1 MLERP
6 EFITHSQRLRFDLMF
21 LVVESRSLLRARIHV
36 AEQILKGLVDGIR
49 SEFLLL
55 LLGFSRYF
63 NRLVLR
69 STRWFGP
76 DHGAGVRS

>member
-6 EFITHSQRLRFDLMF
+6 EFIADSRRLRLDLVF
-21 LVVESRSLLRARIHV
+21 LVVESWGLLRTRIHV

-76 DHGAGVRS
+76 DHGASVRS